1 MNILIV
7 KLSSLGDVLHNL
19 PIVWDIRKQY
29 PDARVDWVI
38 EEAYVELITP
48 LLTTQSFKGIDH
60 IIPLSLRRLRKE
72 LKTRGWSSILQDI
85 QSEKKLLQEIQY
97 DIVIETQGL
106 LKSALITFLARKSP
120 QAIVSGIGNRTEDSG
135 YEPLSRLFYTKS
147 VKVPLQFHAV
157 DRSRAVAAGGLGTQL
172 PNRDELPPQFYP
184 PTLIDSLAHLPNSLG
199 LDKGSYVMCFH
210 ATARLAKCWSNDN
223 WIAIAK
229 VLSLRGLIMVFPWGN
244 PKEKL
249 ISEQLAKEVPNAVVP
264 DAFSIQDAFV
274 INAQA
279 KLVIGVDT
287 GLTHLAAVLGVP
299 TIELYID
306 SPKWKTEGYWGD
318 KISNLGNT
326 GSPPTVN
333 QVISG
338 FEMMDLYD
346 NK

>member
-19 PIVWDIRKQY
+19 PIVWDIRQQY
-29 PDARVDWVI
+29 PDARLDWAI

-48 LLTTQSFKGIDH
+48 LLSTQNFKGIDH

-72 LKTRGWSSILQDI
+72 LKSRGWSSILQDI
-85 QSEKKLLQEIQY
+85 QSQKKLLQEVQY

-106 LKSALITFLARKSP
+106 LKSALITALAKKSP
-120 QAIVSGIGNRTEDSG
+120 QAMVSGIGNRTEDSG

-147 VKVPLQFHAV
+147 VKVPLHYHAV
-157 DRSRAVAAGGLGTQL
+157 DRSRAVTAGGLGTQL

-184 PTLIDSLAHLPNSLG
+184 PTLIDSLAHLPNPLG

-210 ATARLAKCWSNDN
+210 ATARMAKCWSIEN
-223 WIAIAK
+223 WIAVAK
-229 VLSLRGLIMVFPWGN
+229 VLSLRGLVMVFPWGN
-244 PKEKL
+244 PKEKV

-264 DAFSIQDAFV
+264 KAFSIQDAFV

-306 SPKWKTEGYWGD
+306 SPKWKTEGYWSQQVINLGD
-318 KISNLGNT
+318 KQQAPTFEEAITAANLLLT
-326 GSPPTVN
+326 
-333 QVISG
+333 
-338 FEMMDLYD
+338 
-346 NK
+346 

>member
-19 PIVWDIRKQY
+19 PIVWDIRQQY
-29 PDARVDWVI
+29 PDARLDWAI
-38 EEAYVELITP
+38 EEAYVELIIP
-48 LLTTQSFKGIDH
+48 LLTSPSFKGIDH

-72 LKTRGWSSILQDI
+72 LKHRGWNAILQDI
-85 QSEKKLLQEIQY
+85 QAQKKQLQTIPY

-106 LKSALITFLARKSP
+106 LKSALITYLARKSP
-120 QAIVSGIGNRTEDSG
+120 QVIVSGIGNRTQDSG

-147 VKVPLQFHAV
+147 IKVPLHYHAV
-157 DRSRAVAAGGLGTQL
+157 DRSRAVASGGIGTQL
-172 PNRDELPPQFYP
+172 PNRDESPPQFYP
-184 PTLIDSLAHLPNSLG
+184 PTLINSLAQLPNPLG

-210 ATARLAKCWSNDN
+210 ATARLAKCWSNEN

-229 VLSLRGLIMVFPWGN
+229 EFSLRGLIMVFPWGN

-249 ISEQLAKEVPNAVVP
+249 ISEHLAKEVPNAVVP
-264 DAFSIQDAFV
+264 EAFSIQDAFV

-306 SPKWKTEGYWGD
+306 SPKWKTEGYWSQQVINLGD
-318 KISNLGNT
+318 KQQA
-326 GSPPTVN
+326 PTLEE
-333 QVISG
+333 VITAATC
-338 FEMMDLYD
+338 LLT
-346 NK
+346 

>member
-48 LLTTQSFKGIDH
+48 LLTTNNFKGVDH

-72 LKTRGWSSILQDI
+72 LKSRGWSSIMQDI
-85 QSEKKLLQEIQY
+85 QSQKKQLQAIQY

-106 LKSALITFLARKSP
+106 LKSALITALAKKSP

-147 VKVPLQFHAV
+147 VKVPLHYHAV
-157 DRSRAVAAGGLGTQL
+157 DRSRAVASAGLGTEV
-172 PNRDELPPQFYP
+172 PNRDESPPQFYP
-184 PTLIDSLAHLPNSLG
+184 PSLIDSLAHLPNPLG
-199 LDKGSYVMCFH
+199 LEKGSYVMCFH
-210 ATARLAKCWSNDN
+210 ATARIAKCWSIEN
-223 WIAIAK
+223 WIAIAQE
-229 VLSLRGLIMVFPWGN
+229 LSKRGLFVIFPWGN

-249 ISEQLAKEVPNAVVP
+249 ISEKLAKEVPNAIVP
-264 DAFSIQDAFV
+264 EAFSIQDAFV

-306 SPKWKTEGYWGD
+306 SPKWKTEGYWSQQVINLGD
-318 KISNLGNT
+318 KQQA
-326 GSPPTVN
+326 PTLSEVEN
-333 QVISG
+333 ACNCLIV
-338 FEMMDLYD
+338 
-346 NK
+346 